1 AEVMA
6 QNRFL
11 VTGATG
17 DTGGYTVEQLV
28 ERGHAVRALARR
40 EDDRSKRLGKMG
52 AEVVIGDFL
61 KFNDVRAAMRGV
73 RGAYF
78 CYPIRLGILLA
89 TAYFAQAAKGAGLE
103 CLVHMSLKSAREAAP
118 RH

>member
-1 AEVMA
+1 MA
-6 QNRFL
+6 QKTFL

-28 ERGHAVRALARR
+28 ERGHAVRALAHR
-40 EDDRSKRLGKMG
+40 EDDRSKRLEKLG

-61 KFNDVRAAMRGV
+61 KFNDVRAPMRGV

-78 CYPIRLGILLA
+78 CSPIRPRMLHA
-89 TAYFAQAAKGAGLE
+89 PAYFAQAATEAGLD
-103 CLVHMSLKSAREAAP
+103 
-118 RH
+118 